1 MSGDEFIE
9 ADTAER
15 APLPPPASPAEP
27 VPPFR
32 SIPGWSRVI
41 QCSITIARA
50 SAGLKI
56 VCKCQYSNEYL
67 DLWDRFASMSI
78 SILGCRLIRN
88 GIALATFRFPMGESR
103 CEDTPYG
110 LDIVW
115 SSADADVLG
124 MLEAAGDYLSA
135 LQASGCR
142 CILYLDDQPVC
153 SDVGT
158 QVPTPKRDPE
168 ALDISAAAPLAPYAS
183 TKRDILRAPRGRIR
197 FDAIEGGLAIAC
209 TAEDPGELAAARRQ
223 WNRRAWGTLGF
234 ALIRNGFVLADC
246 HLPMGQWKDESTD
259 EALRC
264 AVTSAEP
271 GAPLEASAHFAG
283 ILRGHGCGCALLL
296 DDRAL
301 CVDPGP
307 SGAGTDPR
315 PDVPVGTVTGF
326 VHYFHGES
334 ARCLV
339 DLDGRT
345 IPVDLP
351 ADVLRS
357 HGLHENRRFAWD
369 MSSEAVR
376 PRDIRP
382 LPPPE
387 QSDHEREELD
397 RLDEEDR
404 REEMPDIW
412 ERLRREDD

>member
-9 ADTAER
+9 TETEEQ
-15 APLPPPASPAEP
+15 APQPPRASPAEP
-27 VPPFR
+27 VPLFR

-41 QCSITIARA
+41 PCVITIA
-50 SAGLKI
+50 SGPAGLKI
-56 VCKCQYSNEYL
+56 VCKCRYSDE
-67 DLWDRFASMSI
+67 DLELRDRFASMSI

-115 SSADADVLG
+115 TSADADVRG
-124 MLEAAGDYLSA
+124 ILEAAGDYLSA
-135 LQASGCR
+135 MQASECR
-142 CILYLDDQPVC
+142 SILYLDDQPVC

-158 QVPTPKRDPE
+158 QVPTPTRDRAAP
-168 ALDISAAAPLAPYAS
+168 DVSAAAPLTPYA
-183 TKRDILRAPRGRIR
+183 TTTRGILGAPRCRIR
-197 FDAIEGGLAIAC
+197 FEAVAGGLVIGC
-209 TAEDPGELAAARRQ
+209 SAEDPGALVQVRRR
-223 WNRRAWGTLGF
+223 WGRRVWGVLGF

-246 HLPMGQWKDESTD
+246 HLPTGRREDEATD
-259 EALRC
+259 EALRF

-271 GAPLEASAHFAG
+271 GAPLAASARFAG
-283 ILRGHGCGCALLL
+283 ILQGHGCGCVLLL
-296 DDRAL
+296 DDQAL
-301 CVDPGP
+301 CLDA
-307 SGAGTDPR
+307 GAKASVATM
-315 PDVPVGTVTGF
+315 TCF
-326 VHYFHGES
+326 LHYFHGES

-357 HGLHENRRFAWD
+357 HGLHENRKFEWD
-369 MSSEAVR
+369 MGSEAVR

-382 LPPPE
+382 LPAPE
-387 QSDHEREELD
+387 QSDPEREELD

-404 REEMPDIW
+404 REETHDIW